1 MIAPKHGR
9 IALALALLAAP
20 GPPAARAEGWLAPFV
35 ELRPAPAELGDP
47 RLPLAQRVA
56 LARAFGAFGPE
67 QDVVPVLLAA
77 LAQADTPPL
86 LRDEILLS
94 LARRAP
100 SQADAPLSAQLAA
113 RPDVEPALCMALA
126 AIATPRALQALVG
139 ALGRKEGAAIA
150 ARALARVGER
160 AVPQLAAAL
169 AGPSA
174 LRAAQVLGE
183 IGEPALARGS
193 GALVRA
199 LAAQRPELRAAAAR
213 ALGRIGAGAAAP
225 LLLRLL
231 RDGSPEVAHAAL
243 GALALLAT
251 PAQGAVL
258 AAHLARSPPPERP
271 LALRALA
278 AADPGRAL
286 SALQR
291 ALAGDEP
298 ALRAAALQVLE
309 DERPNARFLPLLAA
323 LFAREQ
329 REATASALARLP
341 EGRGLPALLAVG
353 RRSPESAEP
362 AARAIALVL
371 RHFGD
376 DLPGEQVE
384 QAHALLHSLPPARRL
399 QLSALARD
407 PDALDAIRTGL
418 TARRAGE
425 RAAAASAAALLG
437 DGELA
442 GPLISALV
450 RERDLEAARSQAQA
464 ALQLGVRAPRAAW
477 QRLLSLGEL
486 APEAMQLAA
495 AGADRHAADDGIAPA
510 LRGGATVDGLRVF
523 LRRTLA
529 SRRPARVRAAS
540 ALALG
545 ALGDQPAVSAL
556 RAALADPSTR
566 VRLAAVR
573 ALGALGGVESAHAC
587 AAHARVE
594 RDARVRRAAQDV
606 AARDG
611 RALAIA
617 ERGEL
622 VLEARVIG
630 VDEAGGERPLVDVLL
645 DDGRW
650 LRVRAGSA
658 GELIVADLPAGTAEL
673 RRVE

>member
-1 MIAPKHGR
+1 MIVAIRGR

-20 GPPAARAEGWLAPFV
+20 GARSARAEGWVAPFV
-35 ELRPAPAELGDP
+35 ELRPAPADLGDP
-47 RLPLAQRVA
+47 RLPLGERVA
-56 LARAFGAFGPE
+56 LARAFGTFGPE

-100 SQADAPLSAQLAA
+100 GQADAPLAARLAA
-113 RPDVEPALCMALA
+113 RAEVEPALCMALS
-126 AIATPRALQALVG
+126 AIGTPRALQALVA

-150 ARALARVGER
+150 ARALARAGER
-160 AVPQLAAAL
+160 AVPPLAAAL
-169 AGPSA
+169 SGPTA
-174 LRAAQVLGE
+174 VRAAQVLGE
-183 IGEPALARGS
+183 IGAPALARGS

-199 LAAQRPELRAAAAR
+199 LAAPQPELRAAAAH

-225 LLLRLL
+225 LLLPLL
-231 RDGSPEVAHAAL
+231 RDGAAEVARAAL
-243 GALALLAT
+243 GALVELAT
-251 PAQGAVL
+251 PAQGAAL
-258 AAHLARSPPPERP
+258 AAHLARSPPAERP

-291 ALAGDEP
+291 ALVGAEP

-309 DERPNARFLPLLAA
+309 GEHLDARFLPLLAA

-341 EGRGLPALLAVG
+341 KGRGLPALLAVG
-353 RRSPESAEP
+353 RRAPESAEP
-362 AARAIALVL
+362 AARAVALVL

-376 DLPGEQVE
+376 DLPGEQVD
-384 QAHALLHSLPPARRL
+384 QAHALLRSLPPSRRL

-407 PDALDAIRTGL
+407 PDALSAIREGL
-418 TARRAGE
+418 AAQRAGE

-442 GPLISALV
+442 EGLISALE
-450 RERDLEAARSQAQA
+450 RERDLDAARSMAQA
-464 ALQLGVRAPRAAW
+464 ALQLGARAPRAGW
-477 QRLLSLGEL
+477 WRLLSLREL

-495 AGADRHAADDGIAPA
+495 AGADRSAPERA
-510 LRGGATVDGLRVF
+510 LRVY
-523 LRRTLA
+523 LRRALA

-545 ALGDQPAVSAL
+545 ALGDQRAFSSL

-573 ALGALGGVESAHAC
+573 ALGALGGVESARAC

-594 RDARVRRAAQDV
+594 RDARVRRAAHEV

-630 VDEAGGERPLVDVLL
+630 VDEAGRERPLVDVLL

-650 LRVRAGSA
+650 LRVRAGA
-658 GELIVADLPAGTAEL
+658 GGELIVADLPAGTAEL